1 MKCRILHETKGRL
14 RVHLCIGRMTLRQAD
29 LLEYSM
35 RAVDGVAS
43 VKVYDRTQDAVIE
56 YCEARSAVLAA
67 LSSFSFAAAEEAGLV
82 PEHTGRA
89 LNREFEDKLVWK
101 TALHYA
107 CKLFLPAYVRAGIA
121 IVRSVRYLKAGLSA
135 LLHGTHLPIICLQAH
150 ISSEQSCLMLNCCTG
165 SFLSPCSMQRP

>member
-89 LNREFEDKLVWK
+89 LNREFEDKLVWR

-135 LLHGTHLPIICLQAH
+135 PV
-150 ISSEQSCLMLNCCTG
+150 S
-165 SFLSPCSMQRP
+165 